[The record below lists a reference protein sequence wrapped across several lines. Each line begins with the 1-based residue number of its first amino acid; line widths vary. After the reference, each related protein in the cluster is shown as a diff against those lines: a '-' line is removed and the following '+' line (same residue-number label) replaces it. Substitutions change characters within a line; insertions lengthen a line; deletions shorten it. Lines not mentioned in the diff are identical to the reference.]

1 MAHDPS
7 RESINKSKTDNMSC
21 LESPALVLQVTPQKI
36 QKSHA
41 LQHKAQASGLLQY
54 CGKTKAMC

>member
-7 RESINKSKTDNMSC
+7 KESINKSKTDNMSC
-21 LESPALVLQVTPQKI
+21 LEGHAPVLQVTPKRI

-41 LQHKAQASGLLQY
+41 LQHKGQASGLLQY
-54 CGKTKAMC
+54 CGKKKAMC